1 MALTSTTA
9 DLAEAVLRELGVIDA
24 TESPEATDETYV
36 INVAFGAR
44 FGIVPDSPENATA
57 ILRKWFTTVIDNA
70 RADVL
75 AYEQQKAAKTAS
87 DAVQMITASVSGA

>member
-1 MALTSTTA
+1 MGQIT
-9 DLAEAVLRELGVIDA
+9 LGVTGSTVGNIEFSADVSS
-24 TESPEATDETYV
+24 EDSGR
-36 INVAFGAR
+36 ILVAYGAR